1 MITRIN
7 LEDEIRNILL
17 NKILSGVFDEGER
30 VQLDQLEEE
39 LGVSRTPILG
49 ALKKLASDGL
59 LYTSRGAG
67 FYVSRFEAQDAY
79 ELEEGVHMI
88 DSMSCK
94 RILKL
99 SLEERKSV
107 VEQLLAFAEQCQ
119 VAYDGAVL
127 NDYLMA
133 DQEFHLAVVSFLN
146 NKRVYKFYRQMFR
159 QISLARHIAQ
169 GKKGAQGQELHPGD
183 HFLICEY
190 LRDSKPEKL
199 TRLLKEHT
207 NFSVRI
213 ILGE

>member
-1 MITRIN
+1 
-7 LEDEIRNILL
+7 
-17 NKILSGVFDEGER
+17 
-30 VQLDQLEEE
+30 
-39 LGVSRTPILG
+39 
-49 ALKKLASDGL
+49 
-59 LYTSRGAG
+59 
-67 FYVSRFEAQDAY
+67 
-79 ELEEGVHMI
+79 
-88 DSMSCK
+88 
-94 RILKL
+94 
-99 SLEERKSV
+99 
-107 VEQLLAFAEQCQ
+107 
-119 VAYDGAVL
+119 
-127 NDYLMA
+127 MA

-169 GKKGAQGQELHPGD
+169 GKKGTQGQELHPGD